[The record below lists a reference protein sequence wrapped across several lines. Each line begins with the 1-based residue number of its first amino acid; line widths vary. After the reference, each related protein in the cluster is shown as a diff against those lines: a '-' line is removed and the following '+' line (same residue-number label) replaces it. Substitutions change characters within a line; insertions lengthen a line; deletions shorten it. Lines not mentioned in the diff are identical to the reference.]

1 MNSKQLELQQRI
13 KLLMEYDMKKTLTE
27 NIHPILEQGVLK
39 NLLGL
44 SDNVLDDI
52 VTASGKG
59 LKTSGKNPT
68 LIQTSDDLKKAISKN
83 LIDDVAKQLLL
94 KSTLKSK
101 LIPKKIK
108 EPLIQSFT
116 DNSVIVQMFG
126 GKKYNELLID
136 FKDYPKDVKV
146 DIAKRL
152 ANKGSTTTTRT
163 NVSNNTSSSKPNVS
177 NNVDDVFAINQKKL
191 KSDLE
196 LRFPK
201 AKSSDINKLVE
212 NIKLGLPKSQKEFET
227 LFTQAINHHA
237 PNYKSMLQNQA
248 NRVTYWEKFQTLSWK
263 LKAALLALAS
273 YPTCNY
279 IVPVFGTDCTTLISD
294 IINNL
299 TQGAYDTAKKIK
311 RPNTGAASAPAQTTG
326 NNSIIQD
333 AETFLKNNNYWA
345 QGMELTPTNNPD
357 EVSWKMA
364 TGETGTIKKQQDGT
378 FK

>member
-101 LIPKKIK
+101 LIPIGSKNS
-108 EPLIQSFT
+108 LIQSFT
-116 DNSVIVQMFG
+116 DNPDIVQKFG
-126 GKKYNELLID
+126 GKNYNELLID
-136 FKDYPKDVKV
+136 FKNYPDEVKKA
-146 DIAKRL
+146 ISKRL
-152 ANKGSTTTTRT
+152 ANKGSTTTTKT

-177 NNVDDVFAINQKKL
+177 NNIDDVFTINQKKL
-191 KSDLE
+191 KSDLG
-196 LRFPK
+196 LRFPN
-201 AKSSDINKLVE
+201 AKSSDINKLVT
-212 NIKLGLPKSQKEFET
+212 NIKLGLPKSQREFEVLLT
-227 LFTQAINHHA
+227 RAIDNYG
-237 PNYKSMLQNQA
+237 PTYKSMLQNKA
-248 NRVTYWEKFQTLSWK
+248 NRVTYWEKFQNLSGK
-263 LKAALLALAS
+263 LKFALLALAS

-279 IVPVFGTDCTTLISD
+279 IVPVFGTDCSTLFSN
-294 IINNL
+294 IINGV
-299 TQGAYDTAKKIK
+299 TQGTYDTAKKIK
-311 RPNTGAASAPAQTTG
+311 LPNTGAASAPVQTTG

>member
-1 MNSKQLELQQRI
+1 MNNTQIELQNRI
-13 KLLMEYDMKKTLTE
+13 KLLMEYDTKHTLTE
-27 NIHPILEQGVLK
+27 NL
-39 NLLGL
+39 NLLSEQILGWL
-44 SDNVLDDI
+44 GKNVADDI
-52 VTASGKG
+52 ISSLGKKQALKTAAGTTIKNSDELLNV
-59 LKTSGKNPT
+59 LKTSG
-68 LIQTSDDLKKAISKN
+68 LGA
-83 LIDDVAKQLLL
+83 IDDVSKELVRNSILKNNTINLTNKNQLINDLVGNRVTQQNYLNNSNLEIFDKWKSAGYPEDVAQTIANKLKPKGGKQ
-94 KSTLKSK
+94 
-101 LIPKKIK
+101 IPKGATSPSSK
-108 EPLIQSFT
+108 
-116 DNSVIVQMFG
+116 
-126 GKKYNELLID
+126 
-136 FKDYPKDVKV
+136 
-146 DIAKRL
+146 
-152 ANKGSTTTTRT
+152 T
-163 NVSNNTSSSKPNVS
+163 NVSNNI
-177 NNVDDVFAINQKKL
+177 DDVFVINQKKL
-191 KSDLE
+191 RSDLE
-196 LRFPK
+196 LIFPK
-201 AKSSDINKLVE
+201 AKRSDITKLVT
-212 NIKLGLPKSQKEFET
+212 NIKTGLPKSQKEFDA

-237 PNYKSMLQNQA
+237 PNYKSMLQNQT

-311 RPNTGAASAPAQTTG
+311 RPNTGATPAPAQTTG